1 MRGLTAILSAT
12 LLLAF
17 ASGVRPVS
25 AAEGGRAK
33 KAAPAE
39 ATPAPTGMLRAEKL
53 RVGELHV
60 GPLGT
65 RELRVLLAENGPGA
79 TQPTAGKAVKKA
91 KEASCEVVE
100 FHATKTG
107 TKAVDDK
114 LSKWK
119 AELDQPPLSAFDTFK
134 VTGSKSLTIAPGS
147 TGGVKI
153 TANLGLLFKGTVTE
167 NDKDRLQ
174 LEVTIDNAAGKR
186 MYRSTT
192 TQDSGA
198 SQILSAGKSGDA
210 NVFFVVTC
218 SAQ

>member
-1 MRGLTAILSAT
+1 MRRLARILSAT
-12 LLLAF
+12 LLL
-17 ASGVRPVS
+17 VS
-25 AAEGGRAK
+25 ANVAHAAEGGRAK
-33 KAAPAE
+33 QDARPSARPMPSTTMQVGKLQVG
-39 ATPAPTGMLRAEKL
+39 TLRLGAL
-53 RVGELHV
+53 RG
-60 GPLGT
+60 
-65 RELRVLLAENGPGA
+65 VLLAESSGGA
-79 TQPTAGKAVKKA
+79 VEAAGKSARKKD
-91 KEASCEVVE
+91 ASCEVVE
-100 FHATKTG
+100 FHASKTG
-107 TKAVDDK
+107 AKSLDDK

-134 VTGSKSLTIAPGS
+134 VTGAKSVTIAA
-147 TGGVKI
+147 GGTSSVQI
-153 TANLGLLFKGTVTE
+153 TANLTLLFKGIVTE

-174 LEVTIDNAAGKR
+174 LEVTIDNAKGKR

>member
-1 MRGLTAILSAT
+1 MRLGLGPISAIL
-12 LLLAF
+12 LLLAGTTP
-17 ASGVRPVS
+17 AH
-25 AAEGGRAK
+25 AADE
-33 KAAPAE
+33 KAAPAK
-39 ATPAPTGMLRAEKL
+39 AHVPLARLHARPLQIADAKAAPAKPA
-53 RVGELHV
+53 
-60 GPLGT
+60 
-65 RELRVLLAENGPGA
+65 
-79 TQPTAGKAVKKA
+79 KKA
-91 KEASCEVVE
+91 KEASCDVVE
-100 FHATKTG
+100 FQATKTG
-107 TKAVDDK
+107 AKNVDAG

-134 VTGSKSLTIAPGS
+134 VTGQKSLSIAQ
-147 TGGVKI
+147 GGASSVKI

-174 LEVTIDNAAGKR
+174 LEVTIDNAAGRR

-210 NVFFVVTC
+210 NVFFVITC